1 MTMGEATLTG
11 FIEIPAG
18 ERPALLPLLSEHI
31 RLTRA
36 EPGCLDFQVSESTE
50 RPGWLAVSER
60 FRDAAA
66 FEAHRA
72 RAAASPWGA
81 ATRHLRRDYRRT
93 DLP

>member
-1 MTMGEATLTG
+1 MTMGEVTLTG

-66 FEAHRA
+66 FEAHQA
-72 RAAASPWGA
+72 RATASPWGA